1 MSLISAPKPSWRSP
15 RLGVRLAL
23 GFGALVAIVVVVV
36 SLAAAQ
42 LNSLARHGEQVIS
55 EDLQRMLKV
64 QEVDRHVQ
72 GHGVAMARL
81 LTAARSERE
90 RIYPMVDAENAAVD
104 ALIAQLSS
112 HTSDAEAQALLADLA
127 SLRRHYGDVFV
138 DVVTEIEAGDVAK
151 AGRLFDGEGQLAMRA
166 VLSASDALL
175 RHEQAAVAT
184 RQRQVQAQIEDTQ
197 RRLALLALA
206 VVGLSIV
213 LAWRTTLSV
222 TRPLS
227 RVEQVAGRIA
237 GGDYA
242 ARVAVTA
249 DDELGR
255 VAQAMNSMADA
266 VAAREAKLEGV
277 AYTDRLTGLP
287 NRAML
292 RRQVGEGRWASDGF
306 AVILMDV
313 ARLRT
318 VNEVLGFET
327 GDMLLVAVARRL
339 EAAVAAEP
347 GASRRTAL
355 ARLPGGVFAVMC
367 EGRGRAAM
375 EAMRERIDAQVAM
388 ALACDGH
395 AVDVHLVF
403 GLAEGGRAAGGADER
418 VKALDTALQGA
429 ELAIAEAK
437 RMKLAW
443 SWHTP
448 ANDESHTRQLSLLS
462 DLRRAA
468 AKGELEMWLQPKQCL
483 RRGRTLGMEGLV
495 RWRHPQRGFISP
507 AEFIPF
513 AERTGHIGV
522 VTTAMLESAM
532 AALAGWASGHPDLSL
547 AVNVSALDVRDPGFI
562 SHVAQMARRHGAPL
576 SRLRL
581 EITESSVMED
591 ADRVLPVLHGL
602 RALGVQLSIDDFG
615 TGYSSLAYLQRLPVN
630 ELKID
635 RSFVAEADRSVDAR
649 ALLKTII
656 DLGHSLKM
664 IVTAEGVERIEEQD
678 LLIELGCDQA
688 QGYLISRPLA
698 PDAARHYLEAI
709 AAKSEDVATA

>member
-42 LNSLARHGEQVIS
+42 LNSLACHGEQVIS

-81 LTAARSERE
+81 LTAARPERE

-104 ALIAQLSS
+104 ALIAKLSS
-112 HTSDAEAQALLADLA
+112 HTGDAEARALLADLA

-138 DVVTEIEAGDVAK
+138 DVVTEIEAGDVAQ

-166 VLSASDALL
+166 VLNASDALL
-175 RHEQAAVAT
+175 RHEQAALTT
-184 RQRQVQAQIEDTQ
+184 RQHQVQAQIEGTQ

-227 RVEQVAGRIA
+227 RVELAADRIA

-242 ARVAVTA
+242 ARVAVTS

-266 VAAREAKLEGV
+266 VAAREAQLEGV

-292 RRQVGEGRWASDGF
+292 RRLGREGSWASEGF

-313 ARLRT
+313 ARLGT

-327 GDMLLVAVARRL
+327 GDMLLVAFAKRL
-339 EAAVAAEP
+339 QAAVAAEP
-347 GASRRTAL
+347 DASSRISL
-355 ARLPGGVFAVMC
+355 ARLPGGVFGVLC

-375 EAMRERIDAQVAM
+375 EAVRERLDAQLAK
-388 ALACDGH
+388 ALSCDGH

-403 GLAEGGRAAGGADER
+403 GLADGGRAAGGADER

-437 RMKLAW
+437 RLKLAW

-448 ANDESHTRQLSLLS
+448 TDDESRTRQLSLLS

-468 AKGELEMWLQPKQCL
+468 AEGELEMWLQPKQCL

-522 VTTAMLESAM
+522 VTTAMLESAL
-532 AALAGWASGHPDLSL
+532 ATLAGWASSHPDLSL
-547 AVNVSALDVRDPGFI
+547 AVNVSALDVRDPGFV
-562 SHVAQMARRHGAPL
+562 SHVEQMARRHRAPL

-615 TGYSSLAYLQRLPVN
+615 TGYSSLAYLQRLPAS

-635 RSFVAEADRSVDAR
+635 RSFVAEADRSAEAR

-664 IVTAEGVERIEEQD
+664 IVTAEGVERTEEQD

-698 PDAARHYLEAI
+698 PDAARQYIEA
-709 AAKSEDVATA
+709 VAEETEEVAVA